1 MHLKVGKGISISTAR
16 RWLHREGFRY
26 MEHKKGLYY
35 DGHDWPDVLDY
46 RQNEF
51 LPLMEKYHE

>member
-1 MHLKVGKGISISTAR
+1 
-16 RWLHREGFRY
+16 

-35 DGHDWPDVLDY
+35 DGHDQPDVLDY

-51 LPLMEKYHE
+51 LPPMEKYCE